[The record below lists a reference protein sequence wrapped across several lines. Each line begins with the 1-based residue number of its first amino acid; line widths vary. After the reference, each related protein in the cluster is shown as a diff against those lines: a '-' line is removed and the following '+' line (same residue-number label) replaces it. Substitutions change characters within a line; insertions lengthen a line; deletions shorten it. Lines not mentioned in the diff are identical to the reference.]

1 MPKIALSTPPAVK
14 QSKTWLRS
22 HRFVCP
28 SLLLLTML
36 FTACT
41 TLGPDFVKPSAPVE
55 EKWIETED
63 PQVKAESADHSAWW
77 KVLNDPVLDNL
88 IEIASE
94 QNLSLQ
100 IAGLRILESRA
111 LLGIAVGLQYPQ
123 AQQVNGGY
131 SYLKSSKNAP
141 PLSSLP
147 DDINNRV
154 DGSSNVYQFGFDAA
168 WELDFWGKFRRSV
181 EAADASLAAS
191 IAGYDNLL
199 VILTGEVAAA
209 YVVIRTLEQR
219 LEFARS
225 NVVVQ
230 QRSLKIAEVR
240 FKEGATSELD
250 VQQARSLLRNTQ
262 SLIPVLETSVR
273 QAKHGLSV
281 LMGIPP
287 SDLAEFLEGPSDIP
301 KAPTQVA
308 VGIPAD
314 LLRRRPDIR
323 LAEFQAAAQGA
334 LIGVAQ
340 ADLYPHFALGGSI
353 GFAAGSGSNLFDS
366 DSVTGFFTPFAF
378 RWDIFNYGRIKN
390 KVRVQDAR
398 FEQQLVS
405 YRNKV
410 LQAAKEVEDALVG
423 FVRSQKQAQ
432 FLSDAVK
439 AAQRASELALLQYK
453 EGLIDYTPVLNTQQ
467 ALVSQQ
473 DSLATS
479 RGDIVR
485 YLIALYKAL
494 GGGWQIRIGKDIIPE
509 QTAETMRNRTDWG
522 EFLQPVDLP
531 AEIEQPPTGKDVK
544 LLHKPKW

>member
-1 MPKIALSTPPAVK
+1 MPKIASSIPQTLR
-14 QSKTWLRS
+14 QSKAWPKS
-22 HRFVCP
+22 HKMVWPF
-28 SLLLLTML
+28 LLLLTML
-36 FTACT
+36 LTACT
-41 TLGPDFVKPSAPVE
+41 TLGPDFVKPTAPVE
-55 EKWIETED
+55 EKWIETKD
-63 PQVKAESADHSAWW
+63 PQIKAESVDHSAWW
-77 KVLNDPVLDNL
+77 KVFNDPVLDNL

-94 QNLSLQ
+94 QNLSLRV
-100 IAGLRILESRA
+100 AGLRILESRA

-123 AQQVNGGY
+123 VQQLNGGY
-131 SYLKSSKNAP
+131 TYLKSSKNAP
-141 PLSSLP
+141 PLSSFP
-147 DDINNRV
+147 DNINNNI
-154 DGSSNVYQFGFDAA
+154 DNSSNVYQFGFDAA

-230 QRSLKIAEVR
+230 QRSLKIADVR
-240 FKEGATSELD
+240 YKGGATSELD
-250 VQQARSLLRNTQ
+250 VQQARSLLHNTQ
-262 SLIPVLETSVR
+262 ALIPVLEISIR

-281 LMGIPP
+281 LLGIPP
-287 SDLAEFLEGPSDIP
+287 SDLPELLEGPSVIP
-301 KAPTQVA
+301 KAPTEVA

-314 LLRRRPDIR
+314 LLRRRPDIK

-334 LIGVAQ
+334 LIGFTQ

-353 GFAAGSGSNLFDS
+353 GFA
-366 DSVTGFFTPFAF
+366 SVNGGDLLNSASVASFFTPFSF

-398 FEQQLVS
+398 FEQQLVT
-405 YRNKV
+405 YQNKV
-410 LQAAKEVEDALVG
+410 LQAAREVEDALVG

-432 FLSDAVK
+432 FLSDAVI

-467 ALVSQQ
+467 VLVSQQ
-473 DSLATS
+473 DSFATS

-485 YLIALYKAL
+485 YLIAVYKAL
-494 GGGWQIRIGKDIIPE
+494 GGGWQIRIGKDLIPK

-522 EFLQPVDLP
+522 ELLQPVSLP
-531 AEIEQPPTGKDVK
+531 EETEPPPTGKEVK
-544 LLHKPKW
+544 LLNKPKW

>member
-1 MPKIALSTPPAVK
+1 MSKIEPSIPQTVK
-14 QSKTWLRS
+14 QSKMWLRW

-28 SLLLLTML
+28 ALLLLTML

-55 EKWIETED
+55 EKWIEAETPQIKTE
-63 PQVKAESADHSAWW
+63 PGDHSAWW
-77 KVLNDPVLDNL
+77 KVLNDPVLDRL

-123 AQQVNGGY
+123 AQQLNGGY
-131 SYLKSSKNAP
+131 SYLKSSQNAP

-147 DDINNRV
+147 DDINNRI
-154 DGSSNVYQFGFDAA
+154 DSSSNVYQFGFDAA

-181 EAADASLAAS
+181 EAADAGLAAS
-191 IAGYDNLL
+191 IAGYDNLM

-219 LEFARS
+219 LAFSRS
-225 NVVVQ
+225 NVVIQ

-250 VQQARSLLRNTQ
+250 VQQARSLLHFTQ

-353 GFAAGSGSNLFDS
+353 GFAAGSGSDLFDS

-378 RWDIFNYGRIKN
+378 RWNIFNYGRIKN

-432 FLSDAVK
+432 FLADAVK

-544 LLHKPKW
+544 LFNKPNW